1 MAPAFTL
8 RMALAAAAAASFP
21 ALAQNYEPSPAPPVY
36 QQGDPYRDAYRKGYD
51 DGFARGYAKA
61 MEEARANAVV
71 APPAPPPAPPRSTG
85 PIAVSGAVYGTSSK
99 NCDATRHVARR
110 ANGKSTFSFEV
121 SNEMCGDPARGDRK
135 ELNVT
140 YICGTIAKTASAYE
154 HRTIYLDCAP

>member
-8 RMALAAAAAASFP
+8 RIALAALAAASLP
-21 ALAQNYEPSPAPPVY
+21 ALAQNYEPAPAPPVY
-36 QQGDPYRDAYRKGYD
+36 QQGDPSRDAYRKGYD

-61 MEEARANAVV
+61 MEEARANAVA

-121 SNEMCGDPARGDRK
+121 TNEMCGDPARGDRK

-140 YICGTIAKTASAYE
+140 YVCGTIAKTASAYE
-154 HRTIYLDCAP
+154 HRTIYLDCTP